1 MRHGSSGL
9 RLVVLVLTL
18 AARGQAQ
25 QKPKELPDAPIA
37 KPDHPQQKHE
47 NAFHSTI
54 EILGRR
60 SVFFPDLATSRGPL
74 SRKQKFELFAGES
87 VAPSRFLSSAAGAG
101 YGQARDS
108 LTGYG
113 QGMGGYGKRFGASM
127 ATAASTNFFSTFLL
141 PSMLGHDP
149 RHFVALHGSP
159 GRRVGYALSRIVV
172 TRTDR
177 GTEAP
182 NWAGMAGP
190 LLAESLANS
199 YLPASEQTTG
209 RTFQRY
215 GWRIGF
221 TAASSMLKEYWPTI
235 FKSLRIAKIAPGLNP
250 NGAKTAE
257 PKPIR

>member
-25 QKPKELPDAPIA
+25 QKPKELPDAPVA
-37 KPDHPQQKHE
+37 KTDHLQKHE

-60 SVFFPDLATSRGPL
+60 SVFFPDLATSSGPL
-74 SRKQKFELFAGES
+74 STKQKFELFAGES
-87 VAPSRFLSSAAGAG
+87 VAPSRFLSSAVGAG

-177 GTEAP
+177 GTEL
-182 NWAGMAGP
+182 GGHGG
-190 LLAESLANS
+190 
-199 YLPASEQTTG
+199 PASG
-209 RTFQRY
+209 REPGQQLSSRERTNGGANVPALRVENRLHRRQQYAQGILADDFQKPAHREDC
-215 GWRIGF
+215 
-221 TAASSMLKEYWPTI
+221 S
-235 FKSLRIAKIAPGLNP
+235 GL
-250 NGAKTAE
+250 E
-257 PKPIR
+257 S

>member
-1 MRHGSSGL
+1 MRHGSPGL

-25 QKPKELPDAPIA
+25 QKPKELPDAPAA
-37 KPDHPQQKHE
+37 KADHLQKHE

-127 ATAASTNFFSTFLL
+127 ATAASTNFFATFLL
-141 PSMLGHDP
+141 PSMLRDDP
-149 RHFVALHGSP
+149 RHFVLLHGSP
-159 GRRVGYALSRIVV
+159 GRRVGYALSRIAV

-199 YLPASEQTTG
+199 YLPASEQTAARSSCLPICS
-209 RTFQRY
+209 RTFHSKKGRVRAQQRRD
-215 GWRIGF
+215 GEDRP
-221 TAASSMLKEYWPTI
+221 A
-235 FKSLRIAKIAPGLNP
+235 
-250 NGAKTAE
+250 
-257 PKPIR
+257 